1 MRLLRKLFGGGAVS
15 LESVRKAIREKR
27 FADASRMAAEL
38 GDDLQTPE
46 ERSELARLSTEAGD
60 GLARLNLDEALGL
73 RRCGKEEQAEDYF
86 QLALEKVCSEALKTE
101 IEQARDDYQREGAV
115 SSNGGAAGCGG
126 CSTGTSV
133 EIDEA
138 VRPDDTDQQLE
149 LILTSYPEAIAD
161 RYLGK
166 SPLFQEAFLLAQE
179 GREAESLKLWSQVA
193 PEEQDDL
200 YFFEL
205 GSLLGRVGELDKAR
219 RLLESALDKNPEL
232 LLAVDALIPVLIT
245 LGDFEGAEKQL
256 RRMRDAGIDPAFC
269 HAQLATVYARQG
281 DVVRAV
287 EEVRAALNKGNAD
300 QAFFVF
306 AAKLLEHQGAADEAE
321 GLLKRLPASGCKGG
335 VNLPLA
341 EFWLRHKREL
351 GKILDTF
358 NAACREDP
366 QNPRWQLR
374 VAQTYMARNWT
385 KDGIKLLK
393 KVVDDPRLEPEL
405 AEEARS
411 LLDEALV

>member
-1 MRLLRKLFGGGAVS
+1 
-15 LESVRKAIREKR
+15 
-27 FADASRMAAEL
+27 
-38 GDDLQTPE
+38 
-46 ERSELARLSTEAGD
+46 
-60 GLARLNLDEALGL
+60 
-73 RRCGKEEQAEDYF
+73 
-86 QLALEKVCSEALKTE
+86 
-101 IEQARDDYQREGAV
+101 
-115 SSNGGAAGCGG
+115 
-126 CSTGTSV
+126 
-133 EIDEA
+133 
-138 VRPDDTDQQLE
+138 